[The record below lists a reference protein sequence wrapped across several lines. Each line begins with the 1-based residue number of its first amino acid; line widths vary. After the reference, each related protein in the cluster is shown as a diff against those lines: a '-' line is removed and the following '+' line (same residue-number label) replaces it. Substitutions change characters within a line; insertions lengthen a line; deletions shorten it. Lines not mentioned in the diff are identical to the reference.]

1 MKLWKSGKMPKI
13 KVEWRLLLHNIY
25 EPNKKQNQFKLTAA
39 DIITL
44 RETSSLLN
52 H

>member
-1 MKLWKSGKMPKI
+1 MKASTTLYMNQI
-13 KVEWRLLLHNIY
+13 
-25 EPNKKQNQFKLTAA
+25 KKQNQFKLTAA